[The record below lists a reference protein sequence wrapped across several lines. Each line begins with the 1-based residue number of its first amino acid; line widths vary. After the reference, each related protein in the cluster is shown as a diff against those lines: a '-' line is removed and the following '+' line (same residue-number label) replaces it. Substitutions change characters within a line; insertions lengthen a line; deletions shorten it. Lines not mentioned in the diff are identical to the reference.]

1 MTTSV
6 KPMDNSRQS
15 IQERCIEL
23 IAQAK
28 QIPCETIQPESTF
41 EELGLDSLD
50 KVTLAFDVEE
60 TYDISIPE
68 SSLATIRTLQEMV
81 TGIEQT
87 VVAKRKTPSAAS

>member
-1 MTTSV
+1 M
-6 KPMDNSRQS
+6 NSGRQS

-28 QIPCETIQPESTF
+28 QVPRESVLPESTF

-68 SSLATIRTLQEMV
+68 SQLATIRSLQEMV
-81 TGIEQT
+81 TGIERALAAKNET
-87 VVAKRKTPSAAS
+87 VSGTS